1 MLVEQSNMFTLA
13 TLTVYKHRKEGLC
26 ILEKGVN
33 FTLEMLKRIFLTS
46 NAKKPIKQYAKK
58 VSQLYGCFK

>member
-26 ILEKGVN
+26 ILVKAVY
-33 FTLEMLKRIFLTS
+33 FTLEMFKKVILTS
-46 NAKKPIKQYAKK
+46 TAKKPIK
-58 VSQLYGCFK
+58 